1 MKLTRELIGRIPAV
15 KDDPGPLPNYFTDEQ
30 RAESLAATLAHPR
43 ARRPVWVFAYGS
55 LIWKPE
61 IPFAEKR
68 IATVRGYHRQFCLRV
83 KRFRGSPEE
92 PGLVLGLE
100 PGGVCRGV
108 AYRLAEAECDGAL
121 KKLWARELLTGAYVP
136 RWVDAHTEGGVERA
150 IAFTINR
157 THERYTGRLTDPE
170 AADALARAC
179 GHVGSSAEYL
189 METVAHLEELGIRDE
204 RLWRLQQMV
213 AERIAARFPSP

>member
-1 MKLTRELIGRIPAV
+1 
-15 KDDPGPLPNYFTDEQ
+15 
-30 RAESLAATLAHPR
+30 
-43 ARRPVWVFAYGS
+43 
-55 LIWKPE
+55 
-61 IPFAEKR
+61 
-68 IATVRGYHRQFCLRV
+68 
-83 KRFRGSPEE
+83 
-92 PGLVLGLE
+92 
-100 PGGVCRGV
+100 V